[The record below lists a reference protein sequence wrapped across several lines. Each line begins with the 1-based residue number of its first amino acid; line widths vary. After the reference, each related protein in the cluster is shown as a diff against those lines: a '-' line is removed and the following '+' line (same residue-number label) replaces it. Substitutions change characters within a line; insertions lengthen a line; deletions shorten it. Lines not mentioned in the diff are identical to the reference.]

1 VLKQS
6 GKSMDCERGVSMATD
21 GTRRRL
27 SICLINP
34 KFELSF
40 WSYDFVLPMMPG
52 DRRCWAVTAA
62 LPALAAL
69 APPDCTVE
77 LLDENVEPIDFEA
90 LRRFDVIG
98 VTGMMVQGDRMRE
111 ILTELRKLPAT
122 VAVGGPYVSVAEEM
136 FVGLCDVRFVG
147 EAEQT
152 WPAFLDALAA
162 GECVAE
168 RYEQAEKTDMTRV
181 PPPRYD
187 LLKAERYF
195 MAALQFSRGC
205 PFLCEF
211 CDIITI
217 FGRRPRLKSPVQ
229 MIAEFETIRRAGL
242 RHCFLVDD
250 NFIGNKRAAKV
261 LLRATIDWQRAN
273 GYPMWFS
280 TEASIDLADDP
291 ELIELLV
298 EANFRQVFI
307 GIESP
312 RVASLTEV
320 RKIQNVRGDT
330 LDAKLKRIRDGGLVI
345 SGQFMV
351 GFDHDDEAIF
361 DEQFDFI
368 QRNGIAQALV
378 AILAPVPTTPLH
390 DRLVAEGRLDFAD
403 PEVIF
408 APKLMSRDVLK
419 RGYGRLMERL
429 FEPDA
434 YFTRLLRGYR
444 DSPAFRRR
452 RAALDAVTSRR
463 RTVAARLT
471 ALLGVSIQAARL
483 ARALAAGGSLVR
495 LGVPYLRFFVAQKL
509 SLGRE
514 AIPFAAFL
522 FLCVVHW
529 HYFNVARRPR
539 KGAFGT
545 VIPVRRPLKGAA

>member
-1 VLKQS
+1 
-6 GKSMDCERGVSMATD
+6 
-21 GTRRRL
+21 
-27 SICLINP
+27 
-34 KFELSF
+34 
-40 WSYDFVLPMMPG
+40 
-52 DRRCWAVTAA
+52 
-62 LPALAAL
+62 
-69 APPDCTVE
+69 
-77 LLDENVEPIDFEA
+77 
-90 LRRFDVIG
+90 
-98 VTGMMVQGDRMRE
+98 
-111 ILTELRKLPAT
+111 
-122 VAVGGPYVSVAEEM
+122 
-136 FVGLCDVRFVG
+136 
-147 EAEQT
+147 
-152 WPAFLDALAA
+152 
-162 GECVAE
+162 
-168 RYEQAEKTDMTRV
+168 
-181 PPPRYD
+181 
-187 LLKAERYF
+187 
-195 MAALQFSRGC
+195 
-205 PFLCEF
+205 
-211 CDIITI
+211 
-217 FGRRPRLKSPVQ
+217 

-261 LLRATIDWQRAN
+261 LLRAVIDWQRAN

-280 TEASIDLADDP
+280 TEASIDLADDA
-291 ELIELLV
+291 ELIGLMV
-298 EANFRQVFI
+298 DANFRQVFI

-312 RVASLTEV
+312 RAASLAEV
-320 RKIQNVRGDT
+320 RKVQNVRGDS
-330 LDAKLKRIRDGGLVI
+330 LDAKLRRIRDGGLVV

-378 AILAPVPTTPLH
+378 AIVAPVPTTPLYN
-390 DRLVAEGRLDFAD
+390 RLAAEGRLDFAD

-408 APKLMSRDVLK
+408 APKLMSREALK

-452 RAALDAVTSRR
+452 RAALDASRR
-463 RTVAARLT
+463 RTVAFRVT
-471 ALLGVSIQAARL
+471 ALLASSIQAARL
-483 ARALAAGGSLVR
+483 ARALATGGSLVR
-495 LGVPYLRFFVAQKL
+495 LGVPYLRFFITQKL

-514 AIPFAAFL
+514 AIAFDAFL

-545 VIPVRRPLKGAA
+545 VVPLHRPLKGAA